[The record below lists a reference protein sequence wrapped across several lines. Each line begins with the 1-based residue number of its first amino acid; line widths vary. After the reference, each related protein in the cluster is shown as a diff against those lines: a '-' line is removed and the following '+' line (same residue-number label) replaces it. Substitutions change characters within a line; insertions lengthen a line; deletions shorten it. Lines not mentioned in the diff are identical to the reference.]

1 MSSALDLGT
10 LKIGIEVDDKEA
22 KQELSQFTGEVE
34 SAGSSIKSKLVGAAK
49 VAKVAT
55 VAAIAATGAA
65 VVKIT
70 KQSLEAYKQF
80 EQLEGGISTLFGDAS
95 SQVMENASKA
105 WKDAGMSANQYMETT
120 IQSAAAMINSLGGDQ
135 KKAAELSNQA
145 LIDMSDN
152 VNKMGT
158 TMESVQN
165 AYRGFSRG
173 NFTMLDNLALGF
185 AGTKEG
191 MQELLDKAEEIS
203 GVKYD
208 INSYSDI
215 VQAIHEVQNEMGI
228 TGTTAKEAMS
238 TIEGSVNAVKASWQN
253 FLTGLGDE
261 DADMDSLVSNLVTSV
276 ATAAKN
282 IIPRIGQIVKSLVKT
297 ALSFMSSTDVK
308 PQVDGLLNKVLDAL
322 KKAPQ
327 KFMTFIIN
335 TINQLADALEEE
347 GSGKIASKA
356 GKVLANV
363 FTTLLKNIPSLV
375 GAVIRLLTN
384 LFQRQIESLGHLIVG
399 IIKGIVNSV
408 LNAWNSLKKAIS
420 ERIRAS
426 IDTGALS
433 TFKSWIDRAKSAW
446 SSLKETLRHPIKALV
461 NYAKSGNA
469 GGTVKKKIGLR
480 EVARDGEVYELH
492 KGEAILTASE
502 ANIVQKQLDKL
513 FNMPQRE
520 PKQEVPQVRETS
532 TNYYFGDITVDV
544 SRLEDVRTV
553 NEFVD
558 MMKQAKAFV

>member
-1 MSSALDLGT
+1 M
-10 LKIGIEVDDKEA
+10 
-22 KQELSQFTGEVE
+22 QPSQ
-34 SAGSSIKSKLVGAAK
+34 
-49 VAKVAT
+49 
-55 VAAIAATGAA
+55 
-65 VVKIT
+65 
-70 KQSLEAYKQF
+70 
-80 EQLEGGISTLFGDAS
+80 
-95 SQVMENASKA
+95 SKA

-135 KKAAELSNQA
+135 KKAAELSNRA

-173 NFTMLDNLALGF
+173 QFNMLDNLALGF

-203 GVKYD
+203 GIKYD
-208 INSYSDI
+208 INSYADI

-238 TIEGSVNAVKASWQN
+238 TIEGSVNAAKSAWQN

-261 DADMDSLVSNLVTSV
+261 DADMDSLVSNLVSSV

-282 IIPRIGQIVKSLVKT
+282 IIPRIGQIIKSLVKT
-297 ALSFMSSTDVK
+297 ALSFMSSVDVK

-356 GKVLANV
+356 GKVLVNV
-363 FTTLLKNIPSLV
+363 FTTLIKNIPSLV
-375 GAVIRLLTN
+375 GAVMRLLTN

-399 IIKGIVNSV
+399 AVKGIVNTV

-420 ERIRAS
+420 QKIKAS

-433 TFKSWIDRAKSAW
+433 TFKSWVDSAKSAW
-446 SSLKETLRHPIKALV
+446 ERLKETLRHPIKALV
-461 NYAKSGNA
+461 NYARSGSTGDA

-480 EVARDGEVYELH
+480 EVRRDGEVYELH
-492 KGEAILTASE
+492 RGEAILTAAE
-502 ANIVQKQLDKL
+502 ANVVQKQLDKL
-513 FNMPQRE
+513 FNMPQKE
-520 PKQEVPQVRETS
+520 PKQEVPQVSETN

-544 SRLEDVRTV
+544 SKLEDVRTV